1 MSINQVDDSSV
12 TNAVGVVIVNWN
24 TAQALMTCVD
34 SFAANGIQPGH
45 LVVVDQGSTDGSV
58 ECLVRRH
65 PEISIIVLPE
75 NRGYGHAVNQGF
87 KRLNLPYVII
97 SNADIVVLDNA
108 IEQLLRVVDSDTAIA
123 LAGCR
128 VLNPKGN
135 RVTRF
140 SRTSLVRSVLLELVP
155 RRLRGLWRDAEHIA
169 YSSKTPFDISY
180 VEGAFMLV
188 RREYIGRV
196 GGFDEGFSFFF
207 EDADL
212 PIRLK
217 KSGYRVIHVP
227 TSEVIHVG
235 GASFKQVPLRHA
247 AEFYRNIVRLYE
259 RHCLRKAVW
268 LRRMV
273 TSVSWGKAFVMRMV
287 TPFLFS
293 QVQERVR
300 SRIHRANAI
309 AEAMKVPGRV
319 SSQLDSNRGK
329 PPLVSIIIPTCD
341 RAECLLKL
349 LQALEQ
355 QEYPNYEIIVVDQ
368 STVVDP
374 RIVQAYERFG
384 RRLRPLY
391 VKNVRRS
398 NAKNIGIAE
407 AKGDILLFCDDDI
420 EPQKE
425 FIRVHVESHKQPSV
439 GGVSCRTLE
448 EGLPYIR
455 SKHICAVRFY
465 GEMIPGY
472 QSDTTCFVHTLVG
485 GNMSVKREIQR
496 EVGYFDP
503 MYAGTSIYEE
513 QDFSERLR
521 KLGFKIL
528 FTNATSVVHR
538 PQLHGNND
546 VKATQ
551 PAQYYRTFHHNEII
565 YFLKN
570 RSRWCLPMV
579 IAFCFLRTLRQSV
592 AFGLAP
598 GESAFVF
605 GGVVEGFRSYY
616 RSLR

>member
-1 MSINQVDDSSV
+1 MSANLAHEKNG

-24 TAQALMTCVD
+24 TAQALMSCVD
-34 SFAANGIQPGH
+34 SFVANGIEAGH

-58 ECLVRRH
+58 ECLAKRH
-65 PEISIIVLPE
+65 PEISVIVLSE
-75 NRGYGHAVNQGF
+75 NRGYSHAVNQGI
-87 KRLNLPYVII
+87 KKLNLPYAII
-97 SNADIVVLDNA
+97 SNADIVVLHNT
-108 IEQLLRVVDSDTAIA
+108 IEELIRATDSDSSIA

-128 VLNPKGN
+128 LLDPKGN
-135 RVTRF
+135 HVTRF

-169 YSSKTPFDISY
+169 YTSKTPFDISY

-188 RREYIGRV
+188 RREYSDRV

-212 PIRLK
+212 PIRFK

-247 AEFYRNIVRLYE
+247 TEFYRNIVRLYE
-259 RHCLRKAVW
+259 RHSLRKAIW

-273 TSVSWGKAFVMRMV
+273 TSVSRVKAVSLRLFASL
-287 TPFLFS
+287 PFPQTKES
-293 QVQERVR
+293 VR
-300 SRIHRANAI
+300 LRIRRANAI
-309 AEAMKVPGRV
+309 AESMKALGRV
-319 SSQLDSNRGK
+319 SSQLDSSRAD
-329 PPLVSIIIPTCD
+329 PPLVSVIIPTRD

-349 LQALEQ
+349 LQTLEQ
-355 QEYPNYEIIVVDQ
+355 QEYPHYEIIVVDQ
-368 STVVDP
+368 SEVVDP
-374 RIVQAYERFG
+374 RVVRAYERFG
-384 RRLRPLY
+384 PRLRPVY
-391 VKNVRRS
+391 VKNVGRS

-407 AKGDILLFCDDDI
+407 AKGGILLFCDDDI
-420 EPQKE
+420 EPQKD
-425 FIRVHVESHKQPSV
+425 FIRVHVESHEQPSV

-455 SKHICAVRFY
+455 SKYVCTVTFY
-465 GEMIPGY
+465 GEMIAGY

-503 MYAGTSIYEE
+503 IYTGTSIYEE

-528 FTNATSVVHR
+528 FTNATSVVHS

-551 PAQYYRTFHHNEII
+551 PAMYYHSFHHNEIV

-579 IAFCFLRTLRQSV
+579 IAFCFLRTIRQSV
-592 AFGLAP
+592 AFGLTL
-598 GESAFVF
+598 GESAYVF
-605 GGVVEGFRSYY
+605 GGVLEGFRSYY